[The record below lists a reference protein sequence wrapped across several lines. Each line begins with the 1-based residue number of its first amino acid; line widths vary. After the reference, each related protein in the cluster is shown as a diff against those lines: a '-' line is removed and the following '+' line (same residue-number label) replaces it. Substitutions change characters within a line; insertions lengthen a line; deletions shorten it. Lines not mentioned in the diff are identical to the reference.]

1 MADKNDINSTEKLL
15 NAIRGKQKEAD
26 DAVGKI
32 EVLPSNKLPAQQKD
46 KKISGIFPDKKIY
59 TVGVDIGHDCIHL
72 VKTIKA
78 SEDNPILVDQKNIEY
93 DENLAKESPEFRSLL
108 KASLLSICG
117 NPANCNIWAMTAA
130 DEVNIQNVK
139 VPPVQKKQ
147 MENAIYWAAKK
158 ELSFDE
164 KDYIFDFELQEDII
178 DQGLPKRSVMVYTV
192 PKAEVEKTR
201 ALYSGIG
208 ITLTGITL
216 APFVIQNIFRTNWMP
231 ANEGTTA
238 TLFIGNE
245 FSRINIY
252 SRNNLMMTR
261 GIKTGT
267 SSMLEAITEAFGEK
281 RKIKLE
287 KDDAKKIL
295 LSLVADA
302 AKARETEAGFGLKT
316 QEIFNMIIP
325 AIERLVRQMER
336 TLQYYATSTGH
347 EKVEKIYISSVMNIY
362 KPIIDYISDQLGVK
376 SEVFDPFQYQ
386 DTSQGTGS
394 ISLTDRMA
402 LVPALGLSFSDN
414 QRTPNLIFTY
424 KEENKEITLGWINRG
439 IVTASLVAG
448 VICILTIIYQGMNVI
463 ALSKQK
469 ETLKRELSVI
479 YNPEISADKVTKMIN
494 DAKTQKQISRQY
506 AQRYLSMAVI
516 GEISALTP
524 QNIKLINMTI
534 ISSRSTVIA
543 VKTDKAAK
551 ESEGI
556 TLEGII
562 TGERSMLDSYL
573 AQYIMKLSNSPM
585 LHKVS
590 VYKNSIVTFKNN
602 NVLQFTMSA
611 KIGK

>member
-26 DAVGKI
+26 DAVGNI
-32 EVLPSNKLPAQQKD
+32 EVSPSNKLPAQQKD

-59 TVGVDIGHDCIHL
+59 TVGVDIGHDCIHV

-117 NPANCNIWAMTAA
+117 NPANCNIWAMTVA

-208 ITLTGITL
+208 ISLAGITL

-252 SRNNLMMTR
+252 SKNNLMMTR

-295 LSLVADA
+295 LGLVTDA
-302 AKARETEAGFGLKT
+302 ATARETEAGFGLKT

-386 DTSQGTGS
+386 DTSQGAGS

-402 LVPALGLSFSDN
+402 LVPALGLSFSGN

-424 KEENKEITLGWINRG
+424 KEENKEITVGWINRG
-439 IVTASLVAG
+439 IVAASLVAG
-448 VICILTIIYQGMNVI
+448 VICILTIIYHGMNVI

-506 AQRYLSMAVI
+506 AQRYLGMAVI

-534 ISSRSTVIA
+534 ISPGSTVVA

-562 TGERSMLDSYL
+562 TGERSMLNSYL

-590 VYKNSIVTFKNN
+590 VYKNSIVAFKGN